1 VTPEEN
7 EKPAAITQYKRRE
20 NVVDRLYNVN
30 LDMETDNA
38 VGKSTSPVSRG
49 AKASG
54 KRKRA
59 TEGDSEVAEDDDWI
73 VEAPA
78 AKSRAKQGSQSSSQG
93 GFFQSCQ
100 PTKGCGQQARTTV
113 KKSPQKWSG
122 SPAIRTPHT
131 SKTCV
136 VKN

>member
-1 VTPEEN
+1 M
-7 EKPAAITQYKRRE
+7 
-20 NVVDRLYNVN
+20 DRLYNVN

-59 TEGDSEVAEDDDWI
+59 TEGDSEVAGDDDWI

-78 AKSRAKQGSQSSSQG
+78 ANSRAKQGSQRLPKMDFS
-93 GFFQSCQ
+93 
-100 PTKGCGQQARTTV
+100 KAANQQKDADSKETTV
-113 KKSPQKWSG
+113 KKSPQK
-122 SPAIRTPHT
+122 
-131 SKTCV
+131 
-136 VKN
+136 